1 MKHVER
7 ILIVLLT
14 ITTVFFFI
22 QWQNVKK
29 SYVAPSEYV
38 MKDKIRS
45 YAVRHG
51 LPTSFL
57 RDVFPEEVVYYDN
70 GEIVFEPV
78 DKELNLHHYDWALL
92 NWEGNQV
99 TYPDTYQ
106 GVDVSSFSQ
115 DIDWYAVKE
124 AGIHFAMVRVGYR
137 GYTQGSLNVDDYF
150 HQNAKGC
157 NDAGVKLGAYFFSQA
172 ISVPEA
178 IEEASFVISLLKDY
192 KVDYPVCFD
201 MEELGENARA
211 NNLTKEEVTKITIA
225 FCNTIKEAGYTPMIY
240 ANSHWI
246 FSKLDL
252 EQVKDID
259 KWYAQYASEPYYPY
273 EMTMWQY
280 TESGSVP
287 GISNAAD
294 RNISFI
300 DY

>member
-1 MKHVER
+1 MKIFEKV
-7 ILIVLLT
+7 LIVLLVAAN
-14 ITTVFFFI
+14 VFLLKQYFDL
-22 QWQNVKK
+22 KK
-29 SYVAPSEYV
+29 QYVAPEEYV
-38 MKDKIRS
+38 MKEHIRE
-45 YAVRHG
+45 YARNYG

-57 RDVFPEEVVYYDN
+57 RDVFPEEVVYYD
-70 GEIVFEPV
+70 GGQIVFEPL
-78 DKELNLHHYDWALL
+78 DRNLNLHNYDWSLITK
-92 NWEGNQV
+92 EDGV
-99 TYPDTYQ
+99 TYYPETYQ
-106 GVDVSSFSQ
+106 GVDVSSYSR
-115 DIDWYAVKE
+115 DIDWYKVKE
-124 AGIHFAMVRVGYR
+124 SGIHFAMVRVGYR

-150 HQNAKGC
+150 HQNAQGC

-172 ISVPEA
+172 INVPEA

-201 MEELGENARA
+201 MEEFNANARA
-211 NNLTKEEVTKITIA
+211 NNLSKEEVTKITIA

-273 EMTMWQY
+273 EMAMWQY
-280 TESGSVP
+280 SENGSVP
-287 GISNAAD
+287 GIENAAD